1 MGISG
6 GLALDFEVA
15 SLKWGQKFVGG
26 IIAFSEFISRI

>member
-15 SLKWGQKFVGG
+15 SLKWGQKFVAEVCGCV
-26 IIAFSEFISRI
+26 